1 MGTHPIFESD
11 FDCLTEERYFAEMD
25 TALLFGA
32 IIALLGIFAFG
43 FLYIGTG
50 DDSDGY
56 DAVKR
61 RADLKLKEKKPKR
74 ASDPASEPLVV
85 PEPTPPPPEPVKQEE
100 KATKKDKPEAPKK
113 EVTPPPA
120 PVEKKSSKGEIVLV
134 LKNKISD
141 EEGENAIQA

>member
-1 MGTHPIFESD
+1 MG
-11 FDCLTEERYFAEMD
+11 TEERYFAEMD

-61 RADLKLKEKKPKR
+61 RADLKLKEKKPKDSKKKKEKNQTKKVKR

-85 PEPTPPPPEPVKQEE
+85 PEPTPPPPEPAKQEE
-100 KATKKDKPEAPKK
+100 KTAKK
-113 EVTPPPA
+113 EKA
-120 PVEKKSSKGEIVLV
+120 E
-134 LKNKISD
+134 
-141 EEGENAIQA
+141 A